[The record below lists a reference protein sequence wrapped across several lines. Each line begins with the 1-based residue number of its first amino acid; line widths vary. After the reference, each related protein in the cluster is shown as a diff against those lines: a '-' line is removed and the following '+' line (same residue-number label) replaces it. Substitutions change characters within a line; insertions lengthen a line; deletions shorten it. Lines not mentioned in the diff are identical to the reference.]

1 MYSIWGSACDDCIVI
16 LDDGGSVGE
25 ELINFSIT
33 RAWKLAIV
41 CPKGYVRT
49 DAALINTRYNLDTVI
64 PAEQSLS
71 YCGLL
76 VYNAVCFVYMF
87 ILLFH
92 GQGQRVVREAPYF
105 Y

>member
-25 ELINFSIT
+25 ELINFSII

-41 CPKGYVRT
+41 CLKGYVRT
-49 DAALINTRYNLDTVI
+49 DASLINARYNLDTVI

-76 VYNAVCFVYMF
+76 VHHAVYFVYMF

-92 GQGQRVVREAPYF
+92 RQGQRVDWQTPPF